1 MKVLVLISAIVFISL
16 QGVAQKGCN
25 AVFVKPVNL
34 KQQAPAKP
42 LQPVQKNL
50 VKDLKAGL
58 KIIAKAKNTKQNG
71 NTGFVPELGY
81 AVNSEVLT
89 AERIS
94 QYKTILKN
102 TN

>member
-1 MKVLVLISAIVFISL
+1 MKVLFLISAILFISL

-25 AVFVKPVNL
+25 AVFVKPVHV
-34 KQQAPAKP
+34 KQEAPTKQ
-42 LQPVQKNL
+42 LRPVQKNL
-50 VKDLKAGL
+50 VKDLKAGS

-71 NTGFVPELGY
+71 NAGFVSELGY

-89 AERIS
+89 AERNS